1 MPRESTETRIVRT
14 RKIVANLRQTYP
26 DAHCEL
32 NFSDPLQLLI
42 ATILSAQCTDKR
54 VNIVTADLFKKYR
67 SAADFANAD
76 LAELEQDIKTTGFYR
91 NKAKSIKA
99 ACRSL
104 LEKHGGKV
112 PRTMEELIELGGVGR

>member
-1 MPRESTETRIVRT
+1 MPKENKEQKLQRV
-14 RKIVANLRQTYP
+14 RKIIAGLEKAYP

-32 NFSDPLQLLI
+32 DHSNALELLI

-76 LAELEQDIKTTGFYR
+76 LTELEQDIKTTGFYR

-104 LEKHGGKV
+104 VEKHGGTV
-112 PRTMEELIELGGVGR
+112 PRTMEELI